1 MVFVL
6 LYGAKLRLIENGGSS
21 TLIGMK
27 RSPKGKAKTRC
38 FVIMPFSDTIHSG
51 PKTTSAS
58 QWTHI
63 YNKWIKRAVE
73 SFPSESLSCSRSL
86 AVPGNFVRGI
96 ISDLSE
102 ADLVIADLTGT
113 KANVFYELG
122 IRHALRTGT
131 ILISQDLSSVPSDL
145 KSYYTFGY
153 RYTNEAHEYEE
164 YFKNFESE
172 LHEKIEAFL
181 SGKILTDSPVSD
193 FLGFR
198 YEVFRQQLDAERVE
212 IRRLVEA
219 CGAALGENYNVCEFL
234 LKAVR
239 DGTQIELERFPVI
252 DTVAIDA
259 LYGRLLSVRLDLI
272 GASMTENLRAILAGQ
287 RHSLLSFFLIGTSEG
302 AANLIFMLEYLVT
315 KQKPIYLRMW
325 PKIIKGIDEIKAG
338 IVIKSGR
345 KKKKISMPGAK

>member
-122 IRHALRTGT
+122 IRHALRTG
-131 ILISQDLSSVPSDL
+131 
-145 KSYYTFGY
+145 
-153 RYTNEAHEYEE
+153 TNEAHEYEE

-287 RHSLLSFFLIGTSEG
+287 RHSLLMVKHHWDSFFLIGTSEG